1 MYCPED
7 GTHIQPPE
15 EVEIGELA
23 YPPCSSCGAKWVYQG
38 DLSIGPCY
46 ILSGWDEEA
55 QVRWADAQIDEVV
68 AGRRMREPNLS
79 SEHPSQIESD

>member
-15 EVEIGELA
+15 EVVMGALG
-23 YPPCSSCGAKWVYQG
+23 YPACPNCGAKWVYQG

-46 ILSGWDEEA
+46 ILQGWDE
-55 QVRWADAQIDEVV
+55 DAQIDESL
-68 AGRRMREPNLS
+68 EPNLS